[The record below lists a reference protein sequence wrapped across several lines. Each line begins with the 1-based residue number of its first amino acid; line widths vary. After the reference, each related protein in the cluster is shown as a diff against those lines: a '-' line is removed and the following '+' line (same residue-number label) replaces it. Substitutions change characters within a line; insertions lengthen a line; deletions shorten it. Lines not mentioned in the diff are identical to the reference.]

1 MSGTPTQEQIEG
13 DHRSLGRRQLD
24 AMVAVGRMVMASG
37 NLGQHNG
44 LPVTVIIT
52 TTLQD
57 LEAAA
62 GLPETPPP
70 PATLFDE
77 EAGPEATDERK
88 PADEP
93 DPEPEI
99 DWA

>member
-1 MSGTPTQEQIEG
+1 
-13 DHRSLGRRQLD
+13 
-24 AMVAVGRMVMASG
+24 MASG
-37 NLGQHNG
+37 RLGQHNG
-44 LPVTVIIT
+44 FPVTVIIT

-77 EAGPEATDERK
+77 EARGRQPS
-88 PADEP
+88 
-93 DPEPEI
+93 
-99 DWA
+99 